1 MNESPDPRSDESHD
15 PESDDAKVKEIQTE
29 EPKAPFG
36 EDEPKAPVVS
46 EDEGVSD
53 EEGEIRPA

>member
-15 PESDDAKVKEIQTE
+15 PESDDAAVKEIQTE

-36 EDEPKAPVVS
+36 EEEPKAAVVS
-46 EDEGVSD
+46 DDDVDS
-53 EEGEIRPA
+53 EENGETRPA